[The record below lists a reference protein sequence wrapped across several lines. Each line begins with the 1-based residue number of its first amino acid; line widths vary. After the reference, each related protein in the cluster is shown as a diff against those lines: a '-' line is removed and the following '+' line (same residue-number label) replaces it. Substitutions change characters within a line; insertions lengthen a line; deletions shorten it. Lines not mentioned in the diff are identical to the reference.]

1 MDGKTGWWFWNFS
14 CGSLAFGSI
23 RGKRRENGLV
33 IWNISMDSL
42 IRTWRC
48 LWLTDWGWHLSLGIN
63 YIRLSS
69 SKILEPPM
77 LFRAMLRFGCKV
89 TWLKQHYKRKG
100 AKGFVCCR
108 NYSKYQLSKY
118 FNLKIIFS
126 ITECH
131 DKSKK
136 THKRDIGHPEEG
148 PGFEEGVWPPIAA
161 CHDKIHSPEISAF
174 PKGLGIEE
182 RVWPRSNKWGNGR
195 GMNGKYLKKEMSPF
209 LLFSAW

>member
-1 MDGKTGWWFWNFS
+1 
-14 CGSLAFGSI
+14 
-23 RGKRRENGLV
+23 
-33 IWNISMDSL
+33 
-42 IRTWRC
+42 
-48 LWLTDWGWHLSLGIN
+48 
-63 YIRLSS
+63 
-69 SKILEPPM
+69 
-77 LFRAMLRFGCKV
+77 MLRFGCKV
-89 TWLKQHYKRKG
+89 TWLKQRYKRKG

-131 DKSKK
+131 DKSQK

-182 RVWPRSNKWGNGR
+182 RVWPRSNKRGNGR
-195 GMNGKYLKKEMSPF
+195 KSLTVLKKGNVTIFTIQCLVTSLRLGYIFHFTLKACFKETCQELKTPLCQSIETEIMCGYEG
-209 LLFSAW
+209 LKN